1 LILPE
6 RIAERFPED
15 FAFRLTPEEKME
27 LVAKCDRFSRL
38 KHSPAH
44 PRTSCDVGLII
55 LPGRRNVSIVQLA
68 QRRRGATM
76 PRMTMTAAR
85 REISEAVN
93 RMVYGKGEPIVLTR
107 RGKDLAAI
115 VPMAD
120 LKLMEEIENQV
131 LLREIQARKKTAKGK
146 GIPLAKLL
154 KKYEE

>member
-1 LILPE
+1 
-6 RIAERFPED
+6 
-15 FAFRLTPEEKME
+15 
-27 LVAKCDRFSRL
+27 
-38 KHSPAH
+38 
-44 PRTSCDVGLII
+44 
-55 LPGRRNVSIVQLA
+55 
-68 QRRRGATM
+68 M

-131 LLREIQARKKTAKGK
+131 LLREIRARKTTPKGK
-146 GIPLAKLL
+146 GIPLAQLL

>member
-1 LILPE
+1 
-6 RIAERFPED
+6 
-15 FAFRLTPEEKME
+15 
-27 LVAKCDRFSRL
+27 
-38 KHSPAH
+38 
-44 PRTSCDVGLII
+44 
-55 LPGRRNVSIVQLA
+55 
-68 QRRRGATM
+68 M

-93 RMVYGKGEPIVLTR
+93 RMVYGKGEPIVLSR

-131 LLREIQARKKTAKGK
+131 LLRVIQARKRNPKGK
-146 GIPLAKLL
+146 GITLAQLL

>member
-1 LILPE
+1 
-6 RIAERFPED
+6 
-15 FAFRLTPEEKME
+15 
-27 LVAKCDRFSRL
+27 
-38 KHSPAH
+38 
-44 PRTSCDVGLII
+44 
-55 LPGRRNVSIVQLA
+55 
-68 QRRRGATM
+68 M

-131 LLREIQARKKTAKGK
+131 LLREIQARKKAPKGK
-146 GIPLAKLL
+146 RIPLAQLL
-154 KKYEE
+154 KKYGE

>member
-1 LILPE
+1 
-6 RIAERFPED
+6 
-15 FAFRLTPEEKME
+15 
-27 LVAKCDRFSRL
+27 
-38 KHSPAH
+38 
-44 PRTSCDVGLII
+44 
-55 LPGRRNVSIVQLA
+55 
-68 QRRRGATM
+68 M

-93 RMVYGKGEPIVLTR
+93 RMVYGKGEPIVLSR

-131 LLREIQARKKTAKGK
+131 LLRVIQARKRNPKGK
-146 GIPLAKLL
+146 GITFAQLL

>member
-1 LILPE
+1 
-6 RIAERFPED
+6 
-15 FAFRLTPEEKME
+15 
-27 LVAKCDRFSRL
+27 
-38 KHSPAH
+38 
-44 PRTSCDVGLII
+44 
-55 LPGRRNVSIVQLA
+55 
-68 QRRRGATM
+68 M

-131 LLREIQARKKTAKGK
+131 LLREIQARKKAAKGK
-146 GIPLAKLL
+146 GIPLAELL

>member
-1 LILPE
+1 
-6 RIAERFPED
+6 
-15 FAFRLTPEEKME
+15 
-27 LVAKCDRFSRL
+27 
-38 KHSPAH
+38 
-44 PRTSCDVGLII
+44 
-55 LPGRRNVSIVQLA
+55 
-68 QRRRGATM
+68 M

-146 GIPLAKLL
+146 RKGIPLAHLL
-154 KKYEE
+154 KK

>member
-1 LILPE
+1 
-6 RIAERFPED
+6 
-15 FAFRLTPEEKME
+15 
-27 LVAKCDRFSRL
+27 
-38 KHSPAH
+38 
-44 PRTSCDVGLII
+44 
-55 LPGRRNVSIVQLA
+55 
-68 QRRRGATM
+68 M

-120 LKLMEEIENQV
+120 LKLMQEIENQV
-131 LLREIQARKKTAKGK
+131 LHREIQARKKTAKGK
-146 GIPLAKLL
+146 GIPLAELL